1 MSLLMRRRAKPHGR
15 HHADSPREPKPRKGP
30 VALTGR
36 HTAHPEPRVQI
47 VASFTGWGALARMC
61 AEAAENP
68 VVDTTS
74 VRPAASLR
82 DPSQTQPFPVVPVD
96 LGDLK

>member
-1 MSLLMRRRAKPHGR
+1 MSILLRRRAKPHGR

-47 VASFTGWGALARMC
+47 VASFTGWGALARLC
-61 AEAAENP
+61 AEAAAHP
-68 VVDTTS
+68 VVDPHIA
-74 VRPAASLR
+74 RPALAPLTPDMTKPYAIYTG
-82 DPSQTQPFPVVPVD
+82 DPQ
-96 LGDLK
+96 